1 VRIVTRDGRSAEY
14 LQPTRKGDPD
24 APLTDSD
31 LNAKFLELAQPVLGE
46 DKAVR
51 LLDRIWSLENMPSIR
66 SL

>member
-1 VRIVTRDGRSAEY
+1 MTRDGRSGTF

-31 LNAKFLELAQPVLGE
+31 LNTKFLELAQPVLGE